1 VITAIVA
8 IALGA
13 IIVATIVLFA
23 LDRGPSPAEIAEAYE
38 LAWDRLDFDALW
50 AMSGRELRDGLDRR
64 AYAAAKRAAY
74 AAQPGLGG
82 LVERVDL
89 AGVDVGIAYAQVRTR
104 VSLRGGEVVHNDLL
118 LARRG
123 SAWVVTGYSLAP
135 GPARPA

>member
-1 VITAIVA
+1 MITAIVA

-50 AMSGRELRDGLDRR
+50 AMSGRELRDGLDRH

-74 AAQPGLGG
+74 AGQSGLGG
-82 LVERVDL
+82 LAERVDL
-89 AGVDVGIAYAQVRTR
+89 AAVDVGLAYAQVRTR
-104 VSLRGGEVVHNDLL
+104 VSLRGGEVVHNDVL

-135 GPARPA
+135 GPDRPA